1 MKLHIV
7 KPWEDNKC
15 ILISGNP
22 WPEQQLWSPLL
33 SHLKFPTHYKW
44 TSHCQRKCKRNG
56 KKKEKKRKKGDCNV
70 HTFVSS
76 VLGSG
81 KFRNFSVSLFQLAA
95 FPRSE
100 WITNFSCILITQIV
114 SRRHLKIIYITNA
127 LLIYRHKT
135 YPSIVLST
143 LWLFTSRKRWN
154 LCKKSA
160 LEYV

>member
-1 MKLHIV
+1 MHFHFWKSMTWIATLKPTTKSPEISNTLQMKL
-7 KPWEDNKC
+7 
-15 ILISGNP
+15 
-22 WPEQQLWSPLL
+22 PL
-33 SHLKFPTHYKW
+33 SVQMQEGW
-44 TSHCQRKCKRNG
+44 
-56 KKKEKKRKKGDCNV
+56 KKKEQGDCNV

>member
-1 MKLHIV
+1 MHSHFWKSMTRTATL
-7 KPWEDNKC
+7 KPTTKSPE
-15 ILISGNP
+15 ISNSL
-22 WPEQQLWSPLL
+22 QMNLPL
-33 SHLKFPTHYKW
+33 SAQMQEGW
-44 TSHCQRKCKRNG
+44 